1 MKRAASKRSPIKT
14 DDITAIRAAI
24 QSNTEAFHNG
34 DSSGIDLVVTLR
46 QTHSVVQE
54 LIDAYSKPFGLTA
67 ARSSLLLALYAAPDH
82 TMPAYQLA
90 ATLYNTRGNITW
102 LVGTLIDAGLV
113 TTRPS
118 ESDRRSVLVTLSP
131 RGLDL
136 LSEYAPRHYVA
147 LDEAMKALDA
157 DERTTLLRLLDKLRS
172 NAGQGVER

>member
-1 MKRAASKRSPIKT
+1 MKRAPSKRSPIKT
-14 DDITAIRAAI
+14 DDITAIRTAI
-24 QSNTEAFHNG
+24 QSNTNAFHNG
-34 DSSGIDLVVTLR
+34 DSSGINLVVTLR

-54 LIDAYSKPFGLTA
+54 LIDAYSRPFGLTA
-67 ARSSLLLALYAAPDH
+67 ARSSLLLALYAAPEH

-90 ATLYNTRGNITW
+90 ATLYTTRGNITW

-131 RGLDL
+131 SGLAL
-136 LSEYAPRHYVA
+136 LHDYAPRHYA
-147 LDEAMKALDA
+147 ALDA
-157 DERTTLLRLLDKLRS
+157 ATKALTREERTALLALLDKLRS